1 MPELP
6 EVETIRRQLNEVLP
20 GQVITDLEIVKAK
33 SFIGDVHLIKGK
45 KILSVERR
53 AKILRINL
61 VGNLNLLVHLKMTGQ
76 LIYVKTQ
83 NSKLKTKKPD
93 RIVGG
98 HPTADWVGS
107 LPSTHTR
114 ISLKLTKGI
123 LYFNDQRMF
132 GWVKVV
138 AEGDLEKE
146 HLNFGPDIIDT
157 KIVTPD
163 YFYNAI
169 HHSRSAIKLVI
180 LDQKKMA
187 GGGNIYAND
196 GLFLAGVNPRR
207 PAATLSK
214 KEAKALL
221 SALCAVMVKG
231 LALGGASETNFLH
244 VDGMGGKYQEHFLVY
259 KKNGE
264 ECPTKNCKGVIRK
277 VQLGGRGTYFCPICQ
292 K

>member
-61 VGNLNLLVHLKMTGQ
+61 VGELKLLIHLKMTGQ
-76 LIYVKTQ
+76 LVYQESGVR
-83 NSKLKTKKPD
+83 SRESGMRLA
-93 RIVGG
+93 GG

-187 GGGNIYAND
+187 GVGNIYAND

-221 SALCAVMVKG
+221 SALCA
-231 LALGGASETNFLH
+231 L
-244 VDGMGGKYQEHFLVY
+244 
-259 KKNGE
+259 
-264 ECPTKNCKGVIRK
+264 
-277 VQLGGRGTYFCPICQ
+277 
-292 K
+292 